1 VRQRTDHGKVLANLQ
16 KNTSCIKA
24 KAGAMCVS
32 APIFS
37 GRRHTLD
44 TCIGRIGKPDFN
56 PDTLV
61 RRSHAEYDATDG
73 FRAMIKANLVGERVA
88 RR

>member
-1 VRQRTDHGKVLANLQ
+1 
-16 KNTSCIKA
+16 
-24 KAGAMCVS
+24 MCVS